1 MIDSEGCCRHV
12 SGQLHLSRLVPS
24 GALNS
29 ISKIFPVKRKTD
41 QVLISSSPPTYTS
54 LRTFLEDH
62 FEAETILNLEPT
74 HDPES
79 LFLDESTEPL
89 QHSCE
94 GSVEAHSGDLFQSR
108 FSNQPKP
115 SQLLEAK
122 EKRKAET
129 DTWIEE

>member
-24 GALNS
+24 GAQFDFQDL
-29 ISKIFPVKRKTD
+29 PVKRKTD
-41 QVLISSSPPTYTS
+41 QVLISSSRPTYTS

-62 FEAETILNLEPT
+62 FEAETIPNLEPT
-74 HDPES
+74 HDPQS

-94 GSVEAHSGDLFQSR
+94 GSVEAHSGDLFRFR

-115 SQLLEAK
+115 SLLLEAK

-129 DTWIEE
+129 DNWVEE